1 MRRTQIYLDEET
13 YDYLKKESR
22 VTGKTISDIIRM
34 RMRDKMDKNI
44 EIIHRSIDEVFG
56 LWKDRRLL
64 VVDDYIRE
72 RRKDR
77 TL

>member
-22 VTGKTISDIIRM
+22 VSGKTISDIIRM
-34 RMRDKMDKNI
+34 RMKDKMDRKI
-44 EIIHRSIDEVFG
+44 EIILRSINEVFG

-64 VVDDYIRE
+64 VDEYIRE

-77 TL
+77 AL